1 MISMFDQGR
10 TPASRLPG
18 VAPEHSF
25 FYLLMTFVLLFAFEP
40 FGFGQQSGEVADS
53 SSLVEPVTR
62 EPGGGNPLG
71 GGTVDREAIERLV
84 DELGS
89 NQFLVR
95 EHAHERLD
103 ALDEAHLPILTELQ
117 AKSTDPEVQA
127 RLWSIVVRRKNEILQ
142 RNNKEFIRAAVVDEN
157 HAYQGWKSFSKAAGS
172 QDRKARFTLLAILE
186 EYPELVNEEIVTKQ
200 DAFRIATLVA
210 SRITERLD
218 VRGEVT
224 DADGIALVYTASLC
238 EDALD
243 PQLERTC
250 HRVFMRFPFSRNIN
264 PEFSILD
271 QDSKGAKIGP
281 ALASMYTK
289 WIDHA
294 KDDQRVLLTCLNSAI
309 PASKKIAKRILE
321 SKNAAND
328 PDTFELAM
336 QAMARFGKI
345 EDAEA
350 VDRWLEDQTTI
361 RDVQRIAPPNAFETS
376 FEIYEVKACDLALAS
391 SMLLHGYSP
400 AQLVPMFRSH
410 PLRGY
415 STESLGLPAKIPES
429 YRAERRKQWREI
441 LQVQPPAPQTLRP

>member
-1 MISMFDQGR
+1 LTTLG
-10 TPASRLPG
+10 
-18 VAPEHSF
+18 
-25 FYLLMTFVLLFAFEP
+25 LLLAFEP
-40 FGFGQQSGEVADS
+40 FGIGQQPGEVAES
-53 SSLVEPVTR
+53 SSSITPTKPT
-62 EPGGGNPLG
+62 PGGENPLG
-71 GGTVDREAIERLV
+71 GVTVDRETIERLV

-89 NQFLVR
+89 NRFLVR
-95 EHAHERLD
+95 ENAHERLD
-103 ALDEAHLPILTELQ
+103 ALDEAYLPILTELQ
-117 AKSTDPEVQA
+117 YKSTDPEVQA
-127 RLWSIVVRRKNEILQ
+127 RLWSVVARRKSEILQ
-142 RNNKEFIRAAVVDEN
+142 RNNKEFIRATEVDEN
-157 HAYQGWKSFSKAAGS
+157 HPYRGWKSFSKAAGS

-186 EYPELVNEEIVTKQ
+186 EYPELVNDEIVTKQ

-224 DADGIALVYTASLC
+224 DADGIALVYTACLC

-271 QDSKGAKIGP
+271 QDSQGGKIGST
-281 ALASMYTK
+281 LASMYSK
-289 WIDHA
+289 WVDFA
-294 KDDQRVLLTCLNSAI
+294 KDDQRVLLTCLNAAI
-309 PASKKIAKRILE
+309 PASRKVAKRILE
-321 SKNAAND
+321 SKDATND
-328 PDTFELAM
+328 PLTFELAM

-345 EDAEA
+345 EDAES

-376 FEIYEVKACDLALAS
+376 FEIYEIRACDLALAS

-415 STESLGLPAKIPES
+415 STESLGLPAKIQEA
-429 YRAERRKQWREI
+429 YRIDRLKQWREI
-441 LQVQPPAPQTLRP
+441 LRQQPPAPQTLKPSP

>member
-1 MISMFDQGR
+1 MCPYR
-10 TPASRLPG
+10 P
-18 VAPEHSF
+18 F
-25 FYLLMTFVLLFAFEP
+25 FHLLMPLALLLAVEP
-40 FGFGQQSGEVADS
+40 FCFGQQTGEVADS
-53 SSLVEPVTR
+53 ALPTAQAKSM
-62 EPGGGNPLG
+62 PGGGNLLDG
-71 GGTVDREAIERLV
+71 GVVDRDAIERLV

-103 ALDEAHLPILTELQ
+103 ALDEACLPILTELQ
-117 AKSTDPEVQA
+117 SKSTDPEVQA
-127 RLWSIVVRRKNEILQ
+127 RLWSIVARRKNEILQ
-142 RNNKEFIRAAVVDEN
+142 RNSKEFIRAATVDEN
-157 HAYQGWKSFSKAAGS
+157 HPYRGWKSFSKAAGS

-218 VRGEVT
+218 IRGEVT
-224 DADGIALVYTASLC
+224 DADGIALVYTACLC

-271 QDSKGAKIGP
+271 QDSQGGKIGST
-281 ALASMYTK
+281 LASMYTK
-289 WIDHA
+289 WVDYA
-294 KDDQRVLLTCLNSAI
+294 KDEQRVLLTCLNAAI

-321 SKNAAND
+321 SKEATND
-328 PDTFELAM
+328 PLTFELAM

-376 FEIYEVKACDLALAS
+376 FEIYEVRACDLALAS
-391 SMLLHGYSP
+391 TMLLHGYSP

-415 STESLGLPAKIPES
+415 STESLGLPAKIQES
-429 YRAERRKQWREI
+429 YRVDRLKQWREI
-441 LQVQPPAPQTLRP
+441 LRLQPPAPQTLKRLP

>member
-10 TPASRLPG
+10 QPAGMTLRMSPKRLL
-18 VAPEHSF
+18 F
-25 FYLLMTFVLLFAFEP
+25 CLLPTFVLSLVVDAV
-40 FGFGQQSGEVADS
+40 GFGQEESAKLADPRTRNGRQSKGGV
-53 SSLVEPVTR
+53 VER
-62 EPGGGNPLG
+62 ES
-71 GGTVDREAIERLV
+71 IERLV
-84 DELGS
+84 DALGS
-89 NQFLVR
+89 NQFSVR
-95 EHAHERLD
+95 EDAHEQLD
-103 ALDEAHLPILTELQ
+103 ALDEEYLPTLTELQ

-127 RLWSIVVRRKNEILQ
+127 RLWSIVARRKNEILQ

-186 EYPELVNEEIVTKQ
+186 EYPELVQEEIVTKQ

-210 SRITERLD
+210 SKITERLD
-218 VRGEVT
+218 IRGEVT

-238 EDALD
+238 EDTLD

-271 QDSKGAKIGP
+271 QDSKGAKIGST
-281 ALASMYTK
+281 LASMYTK
-289 WIDHA
+289 WIDYA
-294 KDDQRVLLTCLNSAI
+294 KDDQRVLLTCLNAAI
-309 PASKKIAKRILE
+309 PAAKKVAKRILV
-321 SKNAAND
+321 SKNATSD
-328 PDTFELAM
+328 PVAYELAM

-350 VDRWLEDQTTI
+350 VDRWLEDPTTI

-400 AQLVPMFRSH
+400 SQLVPIFRSH

-415 STESLGLPAKIPES
+415 STESLGLPAKTPES
-429 YRAERRKQWREI
+429 YRTERLKQWREI
-441 LQVQPPAPQTLRP
+441 LQQQPSVPQTLRP